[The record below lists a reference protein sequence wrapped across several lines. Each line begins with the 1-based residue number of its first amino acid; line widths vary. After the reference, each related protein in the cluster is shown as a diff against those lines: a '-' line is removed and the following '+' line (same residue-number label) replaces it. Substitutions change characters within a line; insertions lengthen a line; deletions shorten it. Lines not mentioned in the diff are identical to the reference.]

1 MAKIKTIGDKKEIL
15 KRRNEK
21 VDWEKSITSIS
32 DMTDTQLT
40 DWFEK
45 HFSGL
50 PDETRPGMEELVR
63 AVWAN
68 AKLTKKLHMKG

>member
-1 MAKIKTIGDKKEIL
+1 MAKMKTIGDKKEIL
-15 KRRNEK
+15 KKRNEK
-21 VDWEKSITSIS
+21 EDWGKSITSIS
-32 DMTDTQLT
+32 DMTDKQLA

-50 PDETRPGMEELVR
+50 PGETRPGMEELVR

-68 AKLTKKLHMKG
+68 AKLTKKLYVKG